1 MSTPVHPVAT
11 PLTALEHCPT
21 SGGHWAAAGA
31 KCDVYGGL
39 PCCRTADVPDPPRFL
54 NVDTIYHDSVMLT
67 WKPPLNDGGGF
78 ITQYI
83 VEKLEQG
90 MTNWIRCCT
99 TRWVCT
105 HLNSLALS
113 YSLAPSY
120 IQVNLPV
127 FVSISLF

>member
-1 MSTPVHPVAT
+1 
-11 PLTALEHCPT
+11 
-21 SGGHWAAAGA
+21 
-31 KCDVYGGL
+31 
-39 PCCRTADVPDPPRFL
+39 VPDPPRFL

-99 TRWVCT
+99 TRYTVYQFR
-105 HLNSLALS
+105 NSDLSNEQGSQTAYEEHIWEENVS
-113 YSLAPSY
+113 YSSPSCTKWTLLAHINWLLGAEFTFMELKG
-120 IQVNLPV
+120 IQE
-127 FVSISLF
+127 LFCVC